1 MQRRLLRR
9 RIRTVSKGRIK
20 MMTRAVRRILRMD
33 DDLLSSLRFGRLRL
47 EETWM
52 RPMMI
57 LELEMRVLVGSF
69 EKMGG
74 VLVLWRVG
82 P

>member
-1 MQRRLLRR
+1 M
-9 RIRTVSKGRIK
+9 SKGRMK

-47 EETWM
+47 EHTWM

-69 EKMGG
+69 KKMGG

>member
-1 MQRRLLRR
+1 M
-9 RIRTVSKGRIK
+9 SKGRMK

-33 DDLLSSLRFGRLRL
+33 DDLLSSLRFGRLTL